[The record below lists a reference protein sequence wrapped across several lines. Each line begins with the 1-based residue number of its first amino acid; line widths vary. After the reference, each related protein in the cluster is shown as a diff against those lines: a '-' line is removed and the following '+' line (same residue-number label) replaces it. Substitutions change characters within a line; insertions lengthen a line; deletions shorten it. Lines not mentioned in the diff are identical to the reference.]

1 MRTAWSERQVAT
13 VAALATVV
21 LCIIGFLLPGSPP
34 KFDAPGLKMVLFFQD
49 NHKAVLIG
57 TVLVE
62 IGVALFLFVIAEIAL
77 AMGAIGQR
85 TLAAV
90 IGISGAT
97 TAGLLAAGAGLYG
110 GLAQLAT
117 SSDRATLAGVRP
129 LYELDQFIQTAFF
142 WTALV
147 IVVSLAVAG
156 LRGVLPSWT
165 TPVNAIIG
173 VLFVLGG
180 ISVKASGAFAAGT
193 GALVMI
199 ASLAFFVMI
208 VEFGVLLWRP
218 AAATVPAGAPII
230 A

>member
-1 MRTAWSERQVAT
+1 MRRTDST
-13 VAALATVV
+13 PGGDV
-21 LCIIGFLLPGSPP
+21 LCGTCFLERGLGGGEPGERDPEGRAGDVVESE
-34 KFDAPGLKMVLFFQD
+34 
-49 NHKAVLIG
+49 AV
-57 TVLVE
+57 
-62 IGVALFLFVIAEIAL
+62 AERDRA
-77 AMGAIGQR
+77 R
-85 TLAAV
+85 LAAV
-90 IGISGAT
+90 
-97 TAGLLAAGAGLYG
+97 LAADAELELGAGVGLYG
-110 GLAQLAT
+110 GLAQLAA

-218 AAATVPAGAPII
+218 ATATVPGGAPII